1 MERVLCIIIGYVFGC
16 IQTAYII
23 GRLYKKIDI
32 RNYGSGNAGAT
43 NAMRVLGMRMGVLT
57 LTVDALKAI
66 LAVVVTALIFGYSS
80 KYLLLYAGIGVVLGH
95 NYPFYMKFKGGKG
108 VAATLGI
115 VAAVDFRLLLLAG
128 IPALILLLTL
138 KYMSVASLT
147 FMLLLPV
154 VTAIFYIRE
163 PHGAEMVLLTLFFTA
178 SAFWRHRGN
187 LKRLAKGTEVKM
199 GQKVK
204 IEDADRPDGA
214 SGGKL

>member
-1 MERVLCIIIGYVFGC
+1 MERILCIIIGYALGC

-23 GRLYKKIDI
+23 GKLYKKIDI

-43 NAMRVLGMRMGVLT
+43 NAMRVLGMRIGVLT
-57 LTVDALKAI
+57 LAVDALKAI
-66 LAVVVTALIFGYSS
+66 LAVVVTALIFGYDN

-108 VAATLGI
+108 VAATLGV

-147 FMLLLPV
+147 FVLLLPI
-154 VTAIFYIRE
+154 VTAIFYLKE
-163 PHGAEMVLLTLFFTA
+163 PHGVEMVLLTLFFTV
-178 SAFWRHRGN
+178 SAFWRHRSN
-187 LKRLAKGTEVKM
+187 LVRLVRGTEVKM

-204 IEDADRPDGA
+204 IEDSHDGT
-214 SGGKL
+214 SGGNG

>member
-1 MERVLCIIIGYVFGC
+1 MERILCIIIGYALGC

-23 GRLYKKIDI
+23 GKLYKKIDI

-43 NAMRVLGMRMGVLT
+43 NAMRVLGMRIGVLT
-57 LTVDALKAI
+57 LAVDALKAI
-66 LAVVVTALIFGYSS
+66 LAVVVTALIFGYDN

-108 VAATLGI
+108 VAATLGV

-147 FMLLLPV
+147 FVLLLPI
-154 VTAIFYIRE
+154 VTAIFYLKE
-163 PHGAEMVLLTLFFTA
+163 PHGVEMVLLTLFFTV
-178 SAFWRHRGN
+178 SAFWRHRSN
-187 LKRLAKGTEVKM
+187 LVRLVRGTEVKL

-204 IEDADRPDGA
+204 IEDSHDGT
-214 SGGKL
+214 SGGNG

>member
-1 MERVLCIIIGYVFGC
+1 MERILCIIIGYVLGC

-23 GRLYKKIDI
+23 GKLYKKIDI
-32 RNYGSGNAGAT
+32 RDYGSGNAGAT
-43 NAMRVLGMRMGVLT
+43 NAMRVLGMRIGVLT
-57 LTVDALKAI
+57 LAVDALKAI
-66 LAVVVTALIFGYSS
+66 LAVVVTALIFGYDN

-147 FMLLLPV
+147 FVLLLPIV
-154 VTAIFYIRE
+154 AAIFYLKE
-163 PHGAEMVLLTLFFTA
+163 PHGVEVTLLTLFFTV

-187 LKRLAKGTEVKM
+187 LVRLVRGTEVKM

-204 IEDADRPDGA
+204 IEDTNRHDGA
-214 SGGKL
+214 SGGNG

>member
-1 MERVLCIIIGYVFGC
+1 MERILCIIIGYALGC

-23 GRLYKKIDI
+23 GKLYKKIDI

-43 NAMRVLGMRMGVLT
+43 NAMRVLGMRIGVLT
-57 LTVDALKAI
+57 LAVDALKAI
-66 LAVVVTALIFGYSS
+66 LAVVVTALIFGYDN

-108 VAATLGI
+108 VAATLGV

-138 KYMSVASLT
+138 KFMSVASLT
-147 FMLLLPV
+147 FVLLLPI
-154 VTAIFYIRE
+154 VTAIFYLKE
-163 PHGAEMVLLTLFFTA
+163 PHGVEMVLLTLFFTV
-178 SAFWRHRGN
+178 SAFWRHRSN
-187 LKRLAKGTEVKM
+187 LVRLVRGTEVKM

-204 IEDADRPDGA
+204 IEDSHDGT
-214 SGGKL
+214 SGGNG

>member
-1 MERVLCIIIGYVFGC
+1 MERILCIIIGYALGC

-23 GRLYKKIDI
+23 GKLYKKIDI
-32 RNYGSGNAGAT
+32 RDYGSGNAGAT
-43 NAMRVLGMRMGVLT
+43 NAMRVLGMRIGVLT
-57 LTVDALKAI
+57 LAVDALKAI
-66 LAVVVTALIFGYSS
+66 LAVVVTALIFGYDN

-128 IPALILLLTL
+128 IPALLLLLTL

-147 FMLLLPV
+147 FVLLLPI
-154 VTAIFYIRE
+154 VTAIFYLKG
-163 PHGAEMVLLTLFFTA
+163 PHGVEMVFQTLFFTV

-187 LKRLAKGTEVKM
+187 LVRLVRGTEVKM

-204 IEDADRPDGA
+204 IEDRNRHDGA
-214 SGGKL
+214 SGGNG